1 MRAVFIDATPEHA
14 GILARR
20 RKPDDLPIAINQRPD
35 IKPEEVPAS
44 LAGAE
49 IALIDHTYLPTDIAR
64 QCQGLRHIVFLGT
77 GARSYMKPEELAELG
92 IEVHLI
98 RGYGDTAVAEMAMG
112 LAFSAAKRIP
122 EMNSEIR
129 RGQWVSREG
138 MQLTGKTL
146 GIVGYGGIGAEMARL
161 GRGIGMSVLA
171 WNRTPRNVPGVT
183 FCGLEYLLR
192 ESDVVSLHLSLT
204 PDTRHIVSREG
215 LAQMK
220 PGAILVNTA
229 RGALVDEDALAD
241 ALLDGDLSAAALD
254 VFEQEPLPTGN
265 CFSSIPNV
273 VLTAHA
279 ANMTSEAGH
288 NLIDAALDHCRQIVE
303 NSKGVR
309 RTASVRHPWL

>member
-14 GILARR
+14 GILALRR
-20 RKPDDLPIAINQRPD
+20 RPDDLPIAINHQPD
-35 IKPEEVPAS
+35 IRPEEIPACLS
-44 LAGAE
+44 GAQ

-64 QCQGLRHIVFLGT
+64 RCEGLRHIVFLGT
-77 GARSYMKPEELAELG
+77 GARSYMNPVELAELG

-122 EMNSEIR
+122 LMNSEIR

-161 GRGIGMSVLA
+161 ARGIGMNVLA
-171 WNRTPRNVPGVT
+171 WNRTPRTISGLT
-183 FCGLEYLLR
+183 FCSLEHLLK

-204 PDTRHIVSREG
+204 PDTRHIISRES

-220 PGAILVNTA
+220 SRAILVNTA
-229 RGALVDEDALAD
+229 RGALVDEDALAE
-241 ALLDGDLSAAALD
+241 ALMLGKLGGAALD
-254 VFEQEPLPTGN
+254 VFEQEPLRTDSD
-265 CFSSIPNV
+265 FTRVPNA

-279 ANMTSEAGH
+279 AYMTNEAGQ
-288 NLIDAALDHCRQIVE
+288 NLIEAALDHCRNIAGKSDTVQR
-303 NSKGVR
+303 G
-309 RTASVRHPWL
+309 ASVH